1 MGLLLDPTNEDVIS
15 ILSRL
20 FPGKSIG
27 DVVNSR
33 AADPAK
39 LAVRAILNIQPQ
51 RPQAK
56 VTHDAFTERWDSDFN
71 TDSLVLFLFLQDLRK
86 GFKFLYSIVSVAGFI
101 LVHIFKINEY
111 V

>member
-56 VTHDAFTERWDSDFN
+56 VTHDAFTERWD
-71 TDSLVLFLFLQDLRK
+71 
-86 GFKFLYSIVSVAGFI
+86 
-101 LVHIFKINEY
+101 
-111 V
+111 

>member
-86 GFKFLYSIVSVAGFI
+86 GLNFYTVLFQLPGLF
-101 LVHIFKINEY
+101 
-111 V
+111 

>member
-71 TDSLVLFLFLQDLRK
+71 TDSYFARFKKR
-86 GFKFLYSIVSVAGFI
+86 FKFLYSIVSVAGSI
-101 LVHIFKINEY
+101 LVPIFKINEY

>member
-56 VTHDAFTERWDSDFN
+56 VTHDAFTERSDSDFYI
-71 TDSLVLFLFLQDLRK
+71 DPPVLF
-86 GFKFLYSIVSVAGFI
+86 FI
-101 LVHIFKINEY
+101 LLNLKKI
-111 V
+111 